1 LVGPLHGGAPSKV
14 DDMLDAIGSEEYDEP
29 WIRKQLEANKRLM
42 GFGHR
47 VYKTY
52 DPRAAALREVT
63 KQFADQA
70 HYLKLSLHVEKVAVR
85 LLEEYKPGRK
95 LYPNLEFWAAGV
107 LRTIDMPREF
117 YTPTF
122 CVGRTAGWCAHIMEQ
137 AANNR
142 LIRPSCIYVG
152 PRPKGLPKHSR
163 Q

>member
-1 LVGPLHGGAPSKV
+1 
-14 DDMLDAIGSEEYDEP
+14 MLDEIGTEDNIEP
-29 WIRKQLEANKRLM
+29 WVRKKLDNDERLM

-52 DPRAAALREVT
+52 DPRAAALRSIVKKYAAESHL
-63 KQFADQA
+63 F
-70 HYLKLSLHVEKVAVR
+70 KLSLEVEKKVVK
-85 LLEEYKPGRK
+85 LLEEYKPGRH

-107 LRTIDMPREF
+107 MRMVELPRTL

-122 CVGRTAGWCAHIMEQ
+122 CIARIAGWAANIFEQ

-152 PRPKGLPKHSR
+152 PEPTGEVPKLPNLDD
-163 Q
+163 